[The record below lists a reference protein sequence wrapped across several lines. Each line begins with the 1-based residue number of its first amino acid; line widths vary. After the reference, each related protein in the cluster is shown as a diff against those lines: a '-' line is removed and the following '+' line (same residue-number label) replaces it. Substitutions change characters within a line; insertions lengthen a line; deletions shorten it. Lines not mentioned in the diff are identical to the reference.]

1 MGVAAMSA
9 MTMAQSVTTHSVYDV
24 NQNGEINVADAVS
37 VVQATLQEVDPEQTQ
52 QYVTAEDLSK
62 LLQSIDRRLAA
73 LEKEHGIGGSDTP
86 AAPAATASFEFAKKT
101 LHVGE
106 TFTQELNTT
115 SDGTVSYL
123 STTPAVATVDAA
135 TGLVTAVA
143 NGETTIVASVP
154 ATASSPAV
162 SAAYTIVVEAQNMM
176 NGHEYVDLGVV
187 VDGKPVYWAKTNIG
201 AEKPA
206 DYGDYYAW
214 GETETKAN
222 YSQNTYQYY
231 QYFEEVPGEED
242 ADGFV
247 VGGTPAGWRYV
258 DIGNDISGT
267 EYDVAHVKWQGNW
280 RMPTSYEQNE
290 LCSQCKWEW
299 VQMRDSKGELVN
311 GYKVSNKTDS
321 SKFIFLPAAGYRYGG
336 NLERAGSYGRYWSS
350 SFDKSYNIN
359 ALCLLFDSGN
369 RVPYYG
375 YRSDGRSVRPVCQ

>member
-24 NQNGEINVADAVS
+24 NQNGEVNVADAVS

-52 QYVTAEDLSK
+52 QYVTGEDLSK

-73 LEKEHGIGGSDTP
+73 LEKEHGIGGSDAP
-86 AAPAATASFEFAKKT
+86 AAPTATASFEFAKKT

-123 STTPAVATVDAA
+123 STNPAVATVEAA

-187 VDGKPVYWAKTNIG
+187 VNGKTILWAKTNIG
-201 AEKPA
+201 AELPA

-247 VGGTPAGWRYV
+247 VGGTPSGWRYV

-280 RMPTSYEQNE
+280 RMPTSYEQDA
-290 LCSQCKWEW
+290 LSSQCKWEW

-369 RVPYYG
+369 RVTYYG